1 MTLASER
8 AATPARERAWLGAAL
23 ALLAVHA
30 ASFDLTRIPIVSDV
44 RFYLYFAWRVS
55 QGAVPHLDFFDH
67 KTQLATYL
75 GAGLFALGERLGL
88 DPLVTVRAGYLLLQA
103 LGGVLAFLVLA
114 RIGGGR
120 AGFLGVLAHCSF
132 GLLGYLPAIGCVPKL
147 AAVLC
152 ATGAALLAQR
162 GRWLAAGL
170 LGATAALDWQVG
182 ALAWLGVLAGA
193 WVAAERRGP
202 ALARVAAGGALAG
215 GAYLA
220 LFGLQGALGA
230 MLDQTFLGSLA
241 RSAGTQARDTLATR
255 LGRMAQLVASDCP
268 AQAWLVYLGLAG
280 VPLAFLLLRRRPELR
295 ALLVPLVTFHL
306 GLLAFSLYDF
316 QWHADLFVLLF
327 GVVLWQALLWHA
339 LVELVTRRARS
350 ARARRLALAGVLVA
364 ALAVTRPGPLR
375 PALALATPLA
385 SPRATLSDQRA
396 VAAELEQRFAGQRVA
411 FLESSELLLLTRRVN
426 PLVTVFWN
434 EASWSHFRHE
444 DEDKDATLQRLLAA
458 AEVAAYAT
466 PRPLALPG
474 EEPHLERLVAP
485 SGEYFAILQVRPP
498 R

>member
-1 MTLASER
+1 MALAPER
-8 AATPARERAWLGAAL
+8 AAGRERAWLGASL
-23 ALLAVHA
+23 ALLGFHA
-30 ASFDLTRIPIVSDV
+30 ASFDLARLPIVSDV

-67 KTQLATYL
+67 KTQLATFL
-75 GAGLFALGERLGL
+75 GAGLFALGDGLGL
-88 DPLVTVRAGYLLLQA
+88 DPLLAVRAGYLLLAA

-120 AGFLGVLAHCSF
+120 AGFLGVLAYCSF
-132 GLLGYLPAIGCVPKL
+132 GLLGYLPALGCVPKL

-220 LFGLQGALGA
+220 FFGLQGALGA

-255 LGRMAQLVASDCP
+255 LGRMGQLVASDCP
-268 AQAWLVYLGLAG
+268 SQAWLVYLSLAG

-339 LVELVTRRARS
+339 LAELVARRVAA
-350 ARARRLALAGVLVA
+350 ARARRWALVGLVVVAVA
-364 ALAVTRPGPLR
+364 ATRPGPLR
-375 PALALATPLA
+375 PALALSTPFA
-385 SPRATLSDQRA
+385 SPRATLDDQRA
-396 VAAELEQRFAGQRVA
+396 VAAELERRFAGQRVA
-411 FLESSELLLLTRRVN
+411 FLEASELLLLTGREN
-426 PLVTVFWN
+426 PLATVFWN
-434 EASWSHFRHE
+434 EASWSHFRQG
-444 DEDKDATLQRLLAA
+444 DEDRDATLRRLLGAA
-458 AEVAAYAT
+458 DVAAYAT

-474 EEPHLERLVAP
+474 EEPRLERLVAP